1 MSGRRQDIGSLK
13 LESSEAAKSRSTSQG
28 PCQTASNLACHDLDG
43 IALLLATACPKKH
56 RSGARRF
63 HDWIHHP
70 KWRPHLTPRTSCE
83 ELLAKVQTRIIFMA
97 CASQSTLHRFFR
109 QRLLHPYDDNNW
121 HFTALVCWVP
131 AAAHF
136 CRSHSVNS
144 TCNTVT

>member
-43 IALLLATACPKKH
+43 IALLPATACPKKH

-83 ELLAKVQTRIIFMA
+83 ELLAKVQTRIIFTA

-109 QRLLHPYDDNNW
+109 QRLLHPYDDTTGTLQPW
-121 HFTALVCWVP
+121 YAGFLLQRTSAVHIPSIRHATP
-131 AAAHF
+131 
-136 CRSHSVNS
+136 
-144 TCNTVT
+144 